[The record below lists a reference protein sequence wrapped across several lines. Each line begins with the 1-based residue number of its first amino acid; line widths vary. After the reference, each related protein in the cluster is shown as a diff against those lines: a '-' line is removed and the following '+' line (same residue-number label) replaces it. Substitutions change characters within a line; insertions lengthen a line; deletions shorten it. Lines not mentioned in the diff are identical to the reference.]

1 MKNIQSE
8 HKLLL
13 RIDHATM
20 KMVMDIA
27 KTEAEKEKK
36 RTNISETIRRLIRK
50 AVNFKEDSLIK

>member
-1 MKNIQSE
+1 
-8 HKLLL
+8 
-13 RIDHATM
+13 
-20 KMVMDIA
+20 MDIA